1 MHPLVARI
9 AYDLSAD
16 PHVRGI
22 LLTGSHARGDATQ
35 ESDLDFWV
43 LLGGV
48 LERPFRSQTLDGKWV
63 EYHYRNLVQAREL
76 MRKNPVELY
85 SHLDGKALYDPDGK
99 LEELRAE
106 AQALFAAYRLPAEE
120 RRALSQ
126 WLQSSQRKLE
136 AALRNKD
143 EFRTA
148 YLASTNAWRILEGLW
163 ATHDKPMPPSGAVW
177 AHLRDLHLDEAH
189 KLALRNLFTAG
200 ALERGQ
206 AALSLIGWVLE
217 RLEAS

>member
-1 MHPLVARI
+1 MHPLVAQI

-22 LLTGSHARGDATQ
+22 LLTGSSTRGDATQ

-48 LERPFRSQTLDGKWV
+48 LERPFRSEKLDGKWV
-63 EYHYRNLVQAREL
+63 EYHHRNLVQAREH
-76 MRKNPVELY
+76 MRKNLTELY
-85 SHLDGKALYDPDGK
+85 SHLDGKALYDSDGK

-120 RRALSQ
+120 RRAL
-126 WLQSSQRKLE
+126 RNRDD
-136 AALRNKD
+136 LRA
-143 EFRTA
+143 A
-148 YLASTNAWRILEGLW
+148 YLASTNAWKILEGLW
-163 ATHDKPMPPSGAVW
+163 AACHKPMPPGGAVW
-177 AHLRDLHLDEAH
+177 AHLHDLQLDEAL
-189 KLALRNLFTAG
+189 KVVLRDLFTAG

-206 AALSLIGWVLE
+206 AALALIEWVLE
-217 RLEAS
+217 RLETT

>member
-1 MHPLVARI
+1 MHPLVAQI

-48 LERPFRSQTLDGKWV
+48 LERPFRSETLDGKWV
-63 EYHYRNLVQAREL
+63 EYHHRNLVQARER
-76 MRKNPVELY
+76 MRKNPAELY

-120 RRALSQ
+120 RRALRY
-126 WLQSSQRKLE
+126 WLEGSRRKLE
-136 AALRNKD
+136 AALRNRD
-143 EFRTA
+143 DLRAA
-148 YLASTNAWRILEGLW
+148 YLASTNAWKILEGLW
-163 ATHDKPMPPSGAVW
+163 AACHKPMPPGGAVW
-177 AHLRDLHLDEAH
+177 AHLHDLQLDEAL
-189 KLALRNLFTAG
+189 KVVLRDLFTAG

-206 AALSLIGWVLE
+206 AALALIEWVLD
-217 RLEAS
+217 RLETT